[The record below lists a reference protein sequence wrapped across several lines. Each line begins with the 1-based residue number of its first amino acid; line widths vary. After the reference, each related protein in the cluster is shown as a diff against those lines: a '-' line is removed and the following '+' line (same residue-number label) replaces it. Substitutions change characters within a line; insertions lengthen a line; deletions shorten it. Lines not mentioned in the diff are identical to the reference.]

1 MMLLLFKLCLSSSFL
16 TILSNSYS
24 FQPLVSHKHLNY
36 VSNSHKL
43 SNNQHNKLKY
53 FKLQM
58 QPQPQLDGPPTGL
71 TAWLSPNTRGGV
83 IVWSIILIA
92 IPYTI
97 YSILVAAGLTDT
109 EVGAYVG
116 SIFVLLSCLLWASTY
131 VFRVATKDMTY
142 AQQLRD
148 YENAVLQKRL
158 EELADD
164 EIQALMEEIE
174 VEDSKNV
181 SKPASSATPPL
192 SPETL

>member
-1 MMLLLFKLCLSSSFL
+1 
-16 TILSNSYS
+16 
-24 FQPLVSHKHLNY
+24 
-36 VSNSHKL
+36 
-43 SNNQHNKLKY
+43 
-53 FKLQM
+53 
-58 QPQPQLDGPPTGL
+58 
-71 TAWLSPNTRGGV
+71 
-83 IVWSIILIA
+83 
-92 IPYTI
+92 
-97 YSILVAAGLTDT
+97 
-109 EVGAYVG
+109 
-116 SIFVLLSCLLWASTY
+116 
-131 VFRVATKDMTY
+131 VATKDMTY